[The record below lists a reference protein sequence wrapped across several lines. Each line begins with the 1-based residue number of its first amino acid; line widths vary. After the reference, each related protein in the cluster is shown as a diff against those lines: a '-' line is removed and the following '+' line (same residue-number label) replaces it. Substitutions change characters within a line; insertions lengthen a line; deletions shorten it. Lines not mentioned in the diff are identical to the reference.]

1 MQFIFSKTE
10 QGANK
15 KSIKQMNNNNKTHF
29 HELRKEYVWWTV
41 RKMPTI
47 NIPEHTVEPSQ
58 SH

>member
-29 HELRKEYVWWTV
+29 HELRKEYVW
-41 RKMPTI
+41 
-47 NIPEHTVEPSQ
+47 
-58 SH
+58 